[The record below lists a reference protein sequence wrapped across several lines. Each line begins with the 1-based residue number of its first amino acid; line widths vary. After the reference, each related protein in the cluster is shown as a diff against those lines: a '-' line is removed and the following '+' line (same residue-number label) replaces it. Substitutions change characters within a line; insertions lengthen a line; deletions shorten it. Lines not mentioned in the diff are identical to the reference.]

1 MDQLV
6 EVDAV
11 EMGSNVAPSHNLACT
26 HYMTAVDVVVVAVAG
41 TVVVAPAS
49 VAVAVVVAVAVAA
62 VAVSDSIA
70 SHWFVD
76 MTVEALRFALKR
88 SFLDKWVAFH
98 LAAAAADIVVAASS
112 GSSSALE
119 TSVDLQTLP
128 VPLPL
133 YRTYSLFRLRCC

>member
-11 EMGSNVAPSHNLACT
+11 AMGSNVAPSHNSACT
-26 HYMTAVDVVVVAVAG
+26 HYMTAVDVVVVVVAVAV
-41 TVVVAPAS
+41 TVVVALAS
-49 VAVAVVVAVAVAA
+49 VAVAVVVAAAVAA
-62 VAVSDSIA
+62 VSDSTA

-98 LAAAAADIVVAASS
+98 LAAAADIVVAASS
-112 GSSSALE
+112 GSSSALD
-119 TSVDLQTLP
+119 TSVGLQTLP

-133 YRTYSLFRLRCC
+133 CRTYSLFRLRCC